1 MHIAIYVGEK
11 MVQILLPDQAGVIVT
26 VLSDGDPGAV
36 CREKKEII
44 LPNRKIH
51 CFSWLQCEMFSY

>member
-11 MVQILLPDQAGVIVT
+11 MVQILLPDQVGVIVT

-36 CREKKEII
+36 YREKEII
-44 LPNRKIH
+44 LPNRKMH